1 MYFAIVETL
10 ATDYSFNIY
19 KLIYQLTV
27 RQCTPISHKVAAGLK
42 EQTVFAPKKSF
53 N

>member
-1 MYFAIVETL
+1 MCLAFAETL

-27 RQCTPISHKVAAGLK
+27 RQCAHISHKVATGIK
-42 EQTVFAPKKSF
+42 EQKVFAPKKSF